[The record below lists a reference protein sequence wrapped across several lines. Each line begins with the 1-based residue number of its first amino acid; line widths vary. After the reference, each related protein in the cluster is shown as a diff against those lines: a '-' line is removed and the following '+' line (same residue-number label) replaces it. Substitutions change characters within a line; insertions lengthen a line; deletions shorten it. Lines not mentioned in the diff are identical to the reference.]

1 MNRNILSLIL
11 AGGMVFTACAPKE
24 KPAGGTAAASASDT
38 AAAIPVR
45 VMPVVKTRIA
55 RTIDYTATIQAYE
68 EVNMAPSTPGRVD
81 NIYVEVGDRVQKGQK
96 LFLMDRSQYYASK
109 IQLANLEKDLARMDT
124 LMKVGSIKAQTYDQ
138 TKAQYEVTKTNVD
151 FMEANTL
158 LEAPFA
164 GIITGKYLEDG
175 ELYSGA
181 PGMSGKAAVVTLMQI
196 NPVKITVS
204 ISEQNYPLI
213 KKGMQARITADV
225 YPDREFEG
233 RIFRIHPT
241 INPMSR
247 TFNAEI
253 SIPNGNEL
261 LRPGMFARVYIDMG
275 EVEAF
280 VVPSSS
286 VLVQEGTNERF
297 IFVADGNVASRR
309 VVIPGKRFD
318 DKVEIAEGDLKVGDN
333 LVIDGQARLTDGLRI
348 EIAQ

>member
-24 KPAGGTAAASASDT
+24 KPAGGTAAASPSDT
-38 AAAIPVR
+38 TAAIPVR

-55 RTIDYTATIQAYE
+55 RTIDYTGTIQAYE

-196 NPVKITVS
+196 NPVKIIVS

-213 KKGMQARITADV
+213 KKGMQARVTADV

-253 SIPNGNEL
+253 SIPNGTEL

-280 VVPSSS
+280 VVPSNS

-309 VVIPGKRFD
+309 VVKPGKRFD

-333 LVIDGQARLTDGLRI
+333 LVIDGQARLTDGLII
-348 EIAQ
+348 EIVQ

>member
-11 AGGMVFTACAPKE
+11 AGGMIFAACTPKE
-24 KPAGGTAAASASDT
+24 KPAGDTAAA
-38 AAAIPVR
+38 AAPEAVSAIPVR
-45 VMPVVKTRIA
+45 VIPVVKTRIA
-55 RTIDYTATIQAYE
+55 RTIDYTGTIQAYE

-241 INPMSR
+241 INPLSR

-297 IFVADGNVASRR
+297 IFVADGNVVSRR
-309 VVIPGKRFD
+309 VVILGKRFD
-318 DKVEIAEGDLKVGDN
+318 DKVEIAEGELKVGDS
-333 LVIDGQARLTDGLRI
+333 LVIDGQARLTDGLSI
-348 EIAQ
+348 QIAQ

>member
-1 MNRNILSLIL
+1 
-11 AGGMVFTACAPKE
+11 
-24 KPAGGTAAASASDT
+24 
-38 AAAIPVR
+38 
-45 VMPVVKTRIA
+45 
-55 RTIDYTATIQAYE
+55 
-68 EVNMAPSTPGRVD
+68 MAPSTPGRVD

-158 LEAPFA
+158 LEAPFP

-213 KKGMQARITADV
+213 KKGMQARVTADV

-241 INPMSR
+241 INSMSR

-253 SIPNGNEL
+253 SIPNGTEL

-280 VVPSSS
+280 VVPSNS

-309 VVIPGKRFD
+309 VVKPGKRFD

-333 LVIDGQARLTDGLRI
+333 LVIDGQARLTDGLKI
-348 EIAQ
+348 EIVQ

>member
-45 VMPVVKTRIA
+45 VTPVVKTRIA
-55 RTIDYTATIQAYE
+55 RTIDYTGTIQAYE
-68 EVNMAPSTPGRVD
+68 EVNMAPSTAGRVD

-158 LEAPFA
+158 LEAPFN

-241 INPMSR
+241 INPLSR

-297 IFVADGNVASRR
+297 IFVADGNIASRR
-309 VVIPGKRFD
+309 VVKLGKRFD
-318 DKVEIAEGDLKVGDN
+318 DKVEIAEGELKIGDS
-333 LVIDGQARLTDGLRI
+333 LVIDGQARLTDGLSI

>member
-1 MNRNILSLIL
+1 
-11 AGGMVFTACAPKE
+11 
-24 KPAGGTAAASASDT
+24 
-38 AAAIPVR
+38 
-45 VMPVVKTRIA
+45 
-55 RTIDYTATIQAYE
+55 
-68 EVNMAPSTPGRVD
+68 
-81 NIYVEVGDRVQKGQK
+81 
-96 LFLMDRSQYYASK
+96 
-109 IQLANLEKDLARMDT
+109 
-124 LMKVGSIKAQTYDQ
+124 
-138 TKAQYEVTKTNVD
+138 
-151 FMEANTL
+151 
-158 LEAPFA
+158 
-164 GIITGKYLEDG
+164 
-175 ELYSGA
+175 
-181 PGMSGKAAVVTLMQI
+181 MQI

-213 KKGMQARITADV
+213 KKGMQARVTADV

-253 SIPNGNEL
+253 SIPNGTEL

-280 VVPSSS
+280 VVPSNS

-309 VVIPGKRFD
+309 VVKPGKRFD

-333 LVIDGQARLTDGLRI
+333 LVIDGQARLTDGLKI
-348 EIAQ
+348 EIVQ